1 MPIRYPARPLVS
13 VLLMILFL
21 TSCSPAQPAPGLL
34 IGNIRT
40 HDPAMIREDKTYYVS
55 APVASR
61 FISTGVRIGWYITRI
76 TRD

>member
-1 MPIRYPARPLVS
+1 MPTRYPPRLLVS

-21 TSCSPAQPAPGLL
+21 TSCRRAQPAPGLL

-40 HDPAMIREDKTYYVS
+40 HDPGMIREDKTYYVS

-61 FISTGVRIGWYITRI
+61 SISTGVRIGWYITRI